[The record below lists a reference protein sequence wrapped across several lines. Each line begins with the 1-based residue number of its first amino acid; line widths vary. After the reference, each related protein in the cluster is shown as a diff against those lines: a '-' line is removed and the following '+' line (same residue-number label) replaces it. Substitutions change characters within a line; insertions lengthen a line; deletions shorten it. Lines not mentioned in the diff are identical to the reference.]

1 MSIDLPAAVAFLA
14 THGRVL
20 DRRRLELLVHGG
32 DPTAVLAAL
41 DGYRNPDGGYGWGLE
56 PDLRSP
62 ESQPAGAMHALEVLA
77 EVAPTTT
84 PRAVELCDWLAAIS
98 LPDGGLPFALPSAD
112 RAGNAPLWVEPDTP
126 VSSLQM
132 TTQVAANAHLVGRHR
147 ADVASHRWLS
157 RATQWCLTAIDSL
170 DTTPHAY
177 ELLFAIRFLDAVAEE
192 EPAAA
197 RLLDRLSEYLPADG
211 VVAVQGGAEGE
222 AIRPLDFALRPNGP
236 ARRLFSEAV
245 IAQERR
251 RLIDGQGRDGGWTVE
266 FASASPA
273 ATLEWRGY
281 ATVRAVA
288 LLRAEDR

>member
-14 THGRVL
+14 TDGRVL

-41 DGYRNPDGGYGWGLE
+41 DGYHNLDGGYGWGLE

-112 RAGNAPLWVEPDTP
+112 RAGNAPLWVEPNTP

-132 TTQVAANAHLVGRHR
+132 TTQVAGNAHLVGRHH
-147 ADVASHRWLS
+147 ADVAGHRLRRNGASPPSTVSTPRHTPTSCSSRSASSTLSPRKSRPRPGCSTGSASTCRPTASLLS
-157 RATQWCLTAIDSL
+157 RGVQKARRSDRSTSRSGPTA
-170 DTTPHAY
+170 
-177 ELLFAIRFLDAVAEE
+177 R
-192 EPAAA
+192 
-197 RLLDRLSEYLPADG
+197 
-211 VVAVQGGAEGE
+211 QGGC
-222 AIRPLDFALRPNGP
+222 
-236 ARRLFSEAV
+236 
-245 IAQERR
+245 
-251 RLIDGQGRDGGWTVE
+251 
-266 FASASPA
+266 SP
-273 ATLEWRGY
+273 RQ
-281 ATVRAVA
+281 
-288 LLRAEDR
+288 